1 MKYENIRKSKFISR
15 KDRFTAYVEICGEIV
30 PCHIKNTGRLKE
42 ILLPDTEVYVQE
54 VDKPERKTKYDL
66 IAARKGDRIINID
79 SMVPNW
85 VIEEN
90 MEKLFPQL
98 IGYEREKTYKNSR
111 FDFYVQ
117 TKSDKIYIEIKGVTQ
132 EFDNIAMFPDAP
144 TKRGIKHV
152 EELIDAVKNGHKA
165 YIIFVVQMEEV
176 SYFTPNEAIHKEFA
190 DALVKAHENGV
201 NICAYD
207 CIVKSDEITLNN
219 NVKVMLSY

>member
-1 MKYENIRKSKFISR
+1 MKYENVRNCKFISR
-15 KDRFTAYVEICGEIV
+15 KDRFTAYVEMGGEIA
-30 PCHIKNTGRLKE
+30 PCHVKNTGRLKE

-66 IAARKGDRIINID
+66 IAARKGDRLINID
-79 SMVPNW
+79 SIVPNW

-90 MEKLFPQL
+90 MKDLFPQL

-117 TKSDKIYIEIKGVTQ
+117 TKSDKIYVEIKGVTQ
-132 EFDNIAMFPDAP
+132 ESGNIAMFPDAP
-144 TKRGIKHV
+144 TARGIKHV

-165 YIIFVVQMEEV
+165 YIIFVVQMKDV
-176 SYFTPNEAIHKEFA
+176 AYFTPNGLIHKEFA
-190 DALVKAHENGV
+190 DILAKARDNGV

-207 CIVKSDEITLNN
+207 CIVKPDEITLNN
-219 NVKVMLSY
+219 NVKVVLSH